1 MSYYHDDGAWG
12 NDGDG
17 DSGADNGMRE
27 GDLSGGYSDYD
38 GDARGPS
45 WDAGGVYEDHSVRQ
59 AIARSIGMGPQ
70 GDIASYMVDSASEPT
85 AQDEADE
92 REYAAEQR
100 RLWGFN
106 ALHEAHADPDGLW
119 TPETPLDGALVAEL
133 TRRQFEGDALKTKT
147 TTRKSGAV
155 KMDELEAARLNYDR
169 AARDLSEAEARAT
182 RFGAEPDLG
191 VVVTFRKTYSLPSR
205 SANRNRVYNYA
216 AIRAQNGWNLTGRET
231 GTKTWVELNEFADD
245 ATLRVATGWDTDPT
259 TAVTSNVGH
268 GFDGQGNG
276 FLAFQMPVPDTSLL
290 VGQLPP
296 SGTRYEVSTTLS
308 VDPANADDEN
318 TDMITMA
325 VVMEEIT
332 VLGHVVARR
341 PVKQFAS
348 GEDYSSEQAEAA
360 AQDFAEKLN
369 ERNELASHLTGVTP
383 VTER

>member
-1 MSYYHDDGAWG
+1 VSYYHDDGAWG

-27 GDLSGGYSDYD
+27 DDLSGGPSDYD

-45 WDAGGVYEDHSVRQ
+45 WDMGGVYEDHSVRR

-100 RLWGFN
+100 IFLMVDETQTVFN
-106 ALHEAHADPDGLW
+106 
-119 TPETPLDGALVAEL
+119 TM
-133 TRRQFEGDALKTKT
+133 
-147 TTRKSGAV
+147 RKSGAV

-169 AARDLSEAEARAT
+169 AMRDLNEAEARAT
-182 RFGAEPDLG
+182 RFGEEPALG
-191 VVVTFRKTYSLPSR
+191 VVVTFRKTYSLPGR
-205 SANRNRVYNYA
+205 STNRNRVYSYA

-276 FLAFQMPVPDTSLL
+276 FLAFQMPVMDTSLL

-318 TDMITMA
+318 TDMVTMA
-325 VVMEEIT
+325 VVMEEIM

-348 GEDYSSEQAEAA
+348 GEDYSPEQAEAA

-369 ERNELASHLTGVTP
+369 ERNGLAGHLTGVTP
-383 VTER
+383 ITER